1 DVYKRQAVA
10 VLTVVPLAS
19 FWLIGGS
26 ALAGAA
32 AAAAL
37 VFGLAARRGLEQNR
51 LVLIGIGVQA
61 GGGAFVSLL
70 IVLTDPYNATKA
82 LAWLGG
88 STYGRTFPELVP
100 VLVALAVALPVL
112 AVMRRDLDLIGLDG
126 DTPRLLGVRLGA
138 TRLALLS
145 LAVVLTAGA
154 VAAVGVIGF
163 VGLVAPHAARALVG
177 RRHVRVVPVSALLGA
192 LLVVVSD
199 TVGRTVIAPAQ
210 IPVGL
215 LTAVIGAPYF
225 IWLLWRSRGD
235 A

>member
-1 DVYKRQAVA
+1 M
-10 VLTVVPLAS
+10 
-19 FWLIGGS
+19 
-26 ALAGAA
+26 
-32 AAAAL
+32 
-37 VFGLAARRGLEQNR
+37 
-51 LVLIGIGVQA
+51 LIGIGVQA